1 MNKIKTVIVID
12 KDVST
17 VWNVLT
23 DFESYPNWNPFVR
36 SIEGE
41 KSIGKKV
48 SVTCNTAG
56 GRTVS
61 FKPIVIKLDT
71 DREFR
76 WKGKLGFKGIFD
88 GQHYFI
94 LEKMGENQT
103 KFIHGEDMSG
113 VLVSLMGKTL
123 DKMNDSFEMMNEALK
138 KECEK
143 N

>member
-1 MNKIKTVIVID
+1 MKKIKTEIIID
-12 KDVST
+12 KDVSA
-17 VWNVLT
+17 VWNVLM

-41 KSIGKKV
+41 KYIGKKV

-56 GRTVS
+56 GKMVS
-61 FKPIVIKLDT
+61 FKPIIIKLET

-76 WKGKLGFKGIFD
+76 WKGKLGFRGIFD
-88 GQHYFI
+88 GQHYFK

-123 DKMNDSFEMMNEALK
+123 NKMNDSFEMMNEALK

>member
-1 MNKIKTVIVID
+1 MKKIKTEIVID

-41 KSIGKKV
+41 KYIGKKV

-56 GRTVS
+56 GKMVS
-61 FKPIVIKLDT
+61 FKPIIIKLET

-76 WKGKLGFKGIFD
+76 WKGKLGFRGIFD
-88 GQHYFI
+88 GQHYFK

-123 DKMNDSFEMMNEALK
+123 NKMNDSFEMMNEALK

>member
-1 MNKIKTVIVID
+1 MKKIKTEIVID

-41 KSIGKKV
+41 KYIGKKE

-56 GRTVS
+56 GKMVS
-61 FKPIVIKLDT
+61 FKPIIIKLET

-76 WKGKLGFKGIFD
+76 WKGKLGFRGIFD
-88 GQHYFI
+88 GQHYFK

-123 DKMNDSFEMMNEALK
+123 NKMNDSFEMMNEALK